1 MWTLVLIY
9 AMNSGEYKSARAAAA
24 IDHIDGFKT
33 EQACIVAANKIQQVN
48 PKIESGVHA
57 FCIRK
62 PQ

>member
-1 MWTLVLIY
+1 
-9 AMNSGEYKSARAAAA
+9 MNSGEYKSARAAAA

-48 PKIESGVHA
+48 PKIESGIHA